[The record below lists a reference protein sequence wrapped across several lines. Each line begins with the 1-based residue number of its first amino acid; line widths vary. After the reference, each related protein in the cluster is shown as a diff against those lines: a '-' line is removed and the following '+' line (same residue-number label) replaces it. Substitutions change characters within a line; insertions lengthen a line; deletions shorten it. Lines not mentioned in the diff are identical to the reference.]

1 MAATAVTIT
10 AGSFSNLFPTPTV
23 HASDVLPSKDENSD
37 ENTSFMSGEW
47 LKTTQQ
53 DPILPSLS
61 NLQRRKVELLQKT
74 EHYEP
79 TVEYCQAAFLMP
91 FLVLR
96 ARKFALLFTLGS
108 LFTIGSFSM
117 LWGPVNHLKHLFSS
131 ERLTFTLTYFLSL
144 FVTLYA
150 ALIVRKQLCAWWHYG
165 VKIDVQNMFIVA
177 SNNESQQAYELNVL
191 YHQFSHQS
199 LVCNRSIMECR
210 IYDVLTA
217 WLYAAQVC

>member
-53 DPILPSLS
+53 DPILPSL
-61 NLQRRKVELLQKT
+61 
-74 EHYEP
+74 
-79 TVEYCQAAFLMP
+79 AAFLMP

-150 ALIVRKQLCAWWHYG
+150 ALIVRSTVMTLTFGIIQIIALTWYVSSYVPG
-165 VKIDVQNMFIVA
+165 G
-177 SNNESQQAYELNVL
+177 
-191 YHQFSHQS
+191 
-199 LVCNRSIMECR
+199 
-210 IYDVLTA
+210 LTA
-217 WLYAAQVC
+217 LKLMSKICSSCMTKSVKSTISV